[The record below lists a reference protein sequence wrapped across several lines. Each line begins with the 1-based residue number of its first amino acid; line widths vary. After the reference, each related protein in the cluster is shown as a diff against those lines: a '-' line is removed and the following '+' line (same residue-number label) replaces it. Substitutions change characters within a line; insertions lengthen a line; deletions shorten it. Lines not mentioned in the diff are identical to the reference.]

1 MSVIIECGLCGKKS
15 LHINKLEGTDHNV
28 RQCINCGYS
37 TNSNLKGTMEENE
50 SFKGFSDFIKKFA
63 KEDAGHIWYPSMIN
77 LPIGSLYP
85 IEEDN
90 QLKWAL
96 VKMID
101 IPKED
106 QKNYPDEMNPGKF
119 LSKTL
124 DYDNQEVFDEYLFAL
139 AKFRDDIKAING

>member
-1 MSVIIECGLCGKKS
+1 MSVIIKCNLCGKKS
-15 LHINKLEGTDHNV
+15 LHINKINTDTDV

-37 TNSNLKGTMEENE
+37 TNTNLKGTMDENE
-50 SFKGFSDFIKKFA
+50 SFSNFSDFIKKYS
-63 KEDAGHIWYPSMIN
+63 KEDSEHIWYPSMIN

-96 VKMID
+96 VKMVD
-101 IPKED
+101 IPEEE
-106 QKNYPDEMNPGKF
+106 QENYPDEMNPGNF

-124 DYDNQEVFDEYLFAL
+124 DYENQEIFDEYIFAL
-139 AKFRDDIKAING
+139 AKFRDDIKVKNG